1 MGDFD
6 CCLPTKV
13 TSQNVSVCCVN
24 LWFSV
29 IFSVTVPRTKI
40 PHMEVLD
47 IAIRNLFTLFGLHSF
62 QSPVAPGVF
71 VPLDMAKKTTSNF
84 VFTYAITSIL
94 GSKWRQYNTL
104 HDDISF
110 EEIQ

>member
-1 MGDFD
+1 
-6 CCLPTKV
+6 
-13 TSQNVSVCCVN
+13 
-24 LWFSV
+24 
-29 IFSVTVPRTKI
+29 
-40 PHMEVLD
+40 MEDLD

>member
-1 MGDFD
+1 MSGY
-6 CCLPTKV
+6 
-13 TSQNVSVCCVN
+13 CVN

-29 IFSVTVPRTKI
+29 IFSKTVVSTKI

-47 IAIRNLFTLFGLHSF
+47 IVIRNLLTLFGVHSF

-71 VPLDMAKKTTSNF
+71 VPLDMAKKITYNF
-84 VFTYAITSIL
+84 VCTYTITSIL
-94 GSKWRQYNTL
+94 GLKWRQYNTL

>member
-1 MGDFD
+1 MG
-6 CCLPTKV
+6 
-13 TSQNVSVCCVN
+13 VCCDN

-29 IFSVTVPRTKI
+29 IFSITVASTKI
-40 PHMEVLD
+40 RKL
-47 IAIRNLFTLFGLHSF
+47 LTLFGVHIF

-71 VPLDMAKKTTSNF
+71 VPLDMAKKITYNF

-94 GSKWRQYNTL
+94 GLKWRQYNML

>member
-1 MGDFD
+1 M
-6 CCLPTKV
+6 
-13 TSQNVSVCCVN
+13 SVYCVK
-24 LWFSV
+24 LLFSV
-29 IFSVTVPRTKI
+29 IFSVTVSNTKI

-47 IAIRNLFTLFGLHSF
+47 IAIGNLLTLFGVHSF

-71 VPLDMAKKTTSNF
+71 VHLDMAKKTTYNF

-94 GSKWRQYNTL
+94 GLKWKQYATL
-104 HDDISF
+104 HDDVSF

>member
-1 MGDFD
+1 M
-6 CCLPTKV
+6 TSYKV
-13 TSQNVSVCCVN
+13 TSQNVSVCCVD
-24 LWFSV
+24 LGFLV
-29 IFSVTVPRTKI
+29 IFSVTVSSTKI

-47 IAIRNLFTLFGLHSF
+47 IAIRNLLTLFGVHSF

-71 VPLDMAKKTTSNF
+71 VPLYMAKKTTYNF
-84 VFTYAITSIL
+84 IFTYAITSIL
-94 GSKWRQYNTL
+94 GLKWRQYNML